1 MKDAPARRP
10 RRAPRQERSRQ
21 TVDAVLD
28 AVTLVLKRHGPD
40 AVTTNR
46 ICKAAGVSI
55 GSLYQYFPDK
65 QSIYAALHQR
75 HVDEVSGVI
84 ERALAEHASG
94 SIEEFARTL
103 VNGLADVHTA
113 DPALHQLVTA
123 LVPEGPAGFRAA
135 LHETFEQVIAPT
147 DERAKRMLFVLP
159 NLIESLV
166 HALAQPSSVISIE
179 SAKEEAVRTVLLY
192 LETQGL
198 PTHRLETHRA

>member
-1 MKDAPARRP
+1 MRGAPRHQP
-10 RRAPRQERSRQ
+10 RREPRQQRSRQ

-46 ICKAAGVSI
+46 ITETAGVSI

-65 QSIYAALHQR
+65 QAIYSALHQR
-75 HVDEVSGVI
+75 HVDEVRRVI
-84 ERALAEHASG
+84 DGALAEHASG
-94 SIEEFARTL
+94 SLQDFARVL

-113 DPALHQLVTA
+113 DPELHRLVTA

-135 LHETFEQVIAPT
+135 LSETFEQVIAPT
-147 DERAKRMLFVLP
+147 DDEKRRMLFVLP

-166 HALAQPSSVISIE
+166 HGLTQRPSFISPE
-179 SAKEEAVRTVLLY
+179 SAKDEAVRTVLLY
-192 LETQGL
+192 LSY
-198 PTHRLETHRA
+198 PAA